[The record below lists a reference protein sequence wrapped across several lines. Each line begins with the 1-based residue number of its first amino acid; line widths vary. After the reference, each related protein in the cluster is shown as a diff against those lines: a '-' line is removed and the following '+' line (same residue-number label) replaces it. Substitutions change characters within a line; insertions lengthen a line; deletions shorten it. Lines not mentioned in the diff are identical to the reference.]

1 MPTPIAP
8 LSERLP
14 SAARERAVE
23 VLTRHF
29 ANDDLTEAELE
40 ARLQLVYAAT
50 SSRELDAIVRIT
62 GRAAF
67 GFAEANIES

>member
-8 LSERLP
+8 LSEKLP

-29 ANDDLTEAELE
+29 APQAKAGGTGDPG
-40 ARLQLVYAAT
+40 
-50 SSRELDAIVRIT
+50 SIVRIT

>member
-29 ANDDLTEAELE
+29 ANDDLTEAELV
-40 ARLQLVYAAT
+40 ARLQ
-50 SSRELDAIVRIT
+50 R
-62 GRAAF
+62 
-67 GFAEANIES
+67 

>member
-1 MPTPIAP
+1 
-8 LSERLP
+8 
-14 SAARERAVE
+14 VE

-40 ARLQLVYAAT
+40 ARLQPVYAAT